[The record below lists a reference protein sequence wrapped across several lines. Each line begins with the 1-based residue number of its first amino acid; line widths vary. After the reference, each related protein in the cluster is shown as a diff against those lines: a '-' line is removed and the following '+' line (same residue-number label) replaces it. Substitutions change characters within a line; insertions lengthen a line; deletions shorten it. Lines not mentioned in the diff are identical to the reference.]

1 MIASIQGM
9 KVTCPVCGEPGYLTS
24 VKVGNHYYM
33 RVEHVKRVNGKN
45 EKRICYLGKDTSELA
60 SMIDEI
66 MGNGSSRNYSSRKI
80 LWFPGGDYYIADILL
95 PRIEKLCVY
104 DKCTFVE
111 VFGGSGYVSQV
122 INRARFGNIIYNDIV
137 DKLTKFYKFVKEHPE
152 LLAEIIAK
160 MPYSRAVHRHIKA
173 LFKSGN
179 RELAALEMAALLFYA
194 VNTSVNGI
202 AAKAGFSYTTHPD
215 KSKPKEFMSK
225 ACNILRYTT
234 VWRDIIIENLDF
246 REVIKRY
253 DASWTVFYL
262 DPPYVPTAK
271 EYYGKPFTVDD
282 LRDMA
287 NMLTTIK
294 GKFLLK
300 LNDRSYSY
308 IQDILHD
315 GKYVVEHIELPLYHQ
330 VKKMENRDKWVMVLV
345 SNPPQ
350 YPTQ

>member
-1 MIASIQGM
+1 M
-9 KVTCPVCGEPGYLTS
+9 KVTCPICGEPGYLTR
-24 VKVGNHYYM
+24 VKVGKYYYL
-33 RVEHVKRVNGKN
+33 RVEHVKHVNGKN
-45 EKRICYLGKDTSELA
+45 EKRVCYLGKDTSELA
-60 SMIDEI
+60 SVIDEI
-66 MGNGSSRNYSSRKI
+66 MGNGSSRNNSSRKI

-122 INRARFGNIIYNDIV
+122 INRARFGNIVYNDIDSRLV
-137 DKLTKFYKFVKEHPE
+137 TFYKIVKENPD
-152 LLAEIIAK
+152 LLSQFIASL
-160 MPYSRAVHRHIKA
+160 PYSRAIHRIVKA
-173 LFKSGN
+173 LLKSGN
-179 RELAALEMAALLFYA
+179 RELAALETAALLFYG

-202 AAKAGFSYTTHPD
+202 VAKAGFSYTTHPD

-225 ACNILRYTT
+225 ARNILWLAAA
-234 VWRDIIIENLDF
+234 WRDIIIENLDF
-246 REVIKRY
+246 REAIKRY
-253 DASWTVFYL
+253 DSEKTVFYC

-271 EYYGKPFTVDD
+271 EYYGKQFTVDD
-282 LRDMA
+282 LRDLA
-287 NMLTTIK
+287 SMLTTIK

-308 IQDILHD
+308 IQDILPE

-330 VKKMENRDKWVMVLV
+330 VKKKENRDKWVMVLV

-350 YPTQ
+350 QPTQ